1 MAIDAYHARTHQA
14 LRDDVAST
22 SYDTL
27 IIGAGHNGLV
37 CAAYLAK
44 AGRKVLVLERRGI
57 VGGACVTEELAP
69 GYRVSSASYVVSLLL
84 PEIERDLRLAEFGYR
99 VLPRSPSSFT
109 PFADGRSLLMGPDG
123 ELNRREIAKFSA
135 RDAEAFP
142 KYEALLTR
150 IAEHLEP
157 ALMDTPPD
165 LLPLPPEWRK
175 RGFLD
180 RLRNLR
186 RGGALY
192 RAMKKLGADL
202 PEAIEILT
210 GAATSL
216 LDRWFESPEL
226 KGTLATDAIIG
237 SFAPP
242 SAAGSGYVLLHHV
255 MGMAGGARG
264 VWGYVEGGMGALTQ
278 AMARSAQSLGVE
290 IRCGADVAEILVEGG
305 RACGV
310 RLAGGETVRARQVVS
325 NATAHITFE
334 KLVRPEALPADF
346 RRAVQRI
353 DYSSAAVKIN
363 LAVSELPRF
372 ACMPDRGGT
381 VGPEHR
387 GTIHVNSMP
396 EDLERAYE
404 DARRGVPSARP
415 VIEMVIPS
423 SVDTTLAPPGHHIVN
438 LFVQYAPYA
447 PADGGWD
454 VQRDV
459 FADRCI
465 AQITEHAPNFAAS
478 VLHREVLAPPDLER
492 RFNLTGGNI
501 FQGAMPLHQLFSF
514 RPVPGW
520 SDYATPVRGLFLC
533 GAAAHPGGGVMGACG
548 RNAAQA
554 ILRA

>member
-1 MAIDAYHARTHQA
+1 MS
-14 LRDDVAST
+14 ST
-22 SYDTL
+22 YDTV

-37 CAAYLAK
+37 CAAYLAQ
-44 AGRKVLVLERRGI
+44 AGRKVLVLERRAI
-57 VGGACVTEELAP
+57 VGGASVTEEIAP
-69 GYRVSSASYVVSLLL
+69 GYLCSTASYVISLLL
-84 PEIERDLRLAEFGYR
+84 PEIERDLRLKDFGYK

-109 PFADGRSLLMGPDG
+109 PFADGRSLLMGPDAD
-123 ELNRREIAKFSA
+123 LNRREIAKFSA
-135 RDAEAFP
+135 RDADAFP

-165 LLPLPPEWRK
+165 LLPLPATWRK
-175 RGFLD
+175 RTFMD

-210 GAATSL
+210 GAATPV

-242 SAAGSGYVLLHHV
+242 SAPGSGYVLLHHV

-278 AMARSAQSLGVE
+278 AMARSAQSRGVE
-290 IRCGADVAEILVEGG
+290 IRCNADVAEILADNG
-305 RACGV
+305 RATGV
-310 RLAGGETVRARQVVS
+310 RLADGTVIHARQIAS
-325 NATAHITFE
+325 NATAKVTFE
-334 KLVRPEALPADF
+334 TLMSPQALPADF
-346 RRAVQRI
+346 SRAVSRI

-372 ACMPDRGGT
+372 ACMPDRGGV

-387 GTIHVNSMP
+387 STIHINSMP
-396 EDLERAYE
+396 EDIERAYE
-404 DARRGVPSARP
+404 DARRGLPSERP
-415 VIEMVIPS
+415 VIEMVIPT
-423 SVDTTLAPPGHHIVN
+423 SVDTTLAPSGHHIVN
-438 LFVQYAPYA
+438 LFVQYAPYTLA
-447 PADGGWD
+447 SGSWD
-454 VQRDV
+454 DMRDV

-520 SDYATPVRGLFLC
+520 GDYATPLKGLFLC

-554 ILRA
+554 MLRA